1 MPIFHHLP
9 LIFLDLVPWSLPRF
23 ERIHHWFYRWN
34 MFLKLSPSSII
45 VALFGKNMTLCEH
58 IYLTFHVWFSK
69 HMTWILLTI
78 SDPCNRLH
86 NILWGMSLIS
96 FQKKT
101 QRNDAGWLYFF
112 LLAKKTFLCMKPMW
126 SSTERDGLITIM
138 IDPNIS
144 DGSWLKLQQRARRP
158 YFVLKLILVLKRL
171 CIYKYNI
178 KTIIRTQYIIYILLY
193 IEKYRYT

>member
-1 MPIFHHLP
+1 
-9 LIFLDLVPWSLPRF
+9 
-23 ERIHHWFYRWN
+23 

-45 VALFGKNMTLCEH
+45 VALFCKNMTLCEH
-58 IYLTFHVWFSK
+58 IYLTVHAWFSK

-96 FQKKT
+96 FQKNT

-112 LLAKKTFLCMKPMW
+112 LLAKKPFCVWNPCDQVLKGMDPSRSW
-126 SSTERDGLITIM
+126 SIPISATEVAWSYSKGRG
-138 IDPNIS
+138 
-144 DGSWLKLQQRARRP
+144 RP

-171 CIYKYNI
+171 YIYKYNI
-178 KTIIRTQYIIYILLY
+178 KTIIRTQYIYIYIVL
-193 IEKYRYT
+193 I